1 MIVPDKSLIEAQGN
15 LKQITIR
22 QMASDDVMPY
32 CTLFQTVFAEEPWN
46 EVWTIPQIQKII
58 TRQMR
63 NNGFTGMAA
72 VTNDTTLGYVTGFK
86 IWSIPSIFYLDQ
98 LFVKPE
104 FQGLKIGK
112 KLLTEAEHFLKEKRL
127 SHIFL
132 FTKPDSFA
140 QNFYIKNAYTP
151 FLRSIHIKG
160 KSMFY
165 KHL

>member
-1 MIVPDKSLIEAQGN
+1 MIVPNKNSIDTWSDSEMV
-15 LKQITIR
+15 TIR
-22 QMASDDVMPY
+22 QMTNDDIVPY
-32 CTLFQTVFAEEPWN
+32 CTLFQTVFAKEPWN

-58 TRQMR
+58 TRQMK

-72 VTNDTTLGYVTGFK
+72 VTNDATLGYVTGYK

-98 LFVKPE
+98 LFVKPD

-112 KLLTEAEHFLKEKRL
+112 KLLAEAERFLKKNGL

-132 FTKPDSFA
+132 FTKPHSYA
-140 QNFYIKNAYTP
+140 QNFYIKNTYTP
-151 FLRSIHIKG
+151 FVQSIRIKG
-160 KSMFY
+160 KSIFY